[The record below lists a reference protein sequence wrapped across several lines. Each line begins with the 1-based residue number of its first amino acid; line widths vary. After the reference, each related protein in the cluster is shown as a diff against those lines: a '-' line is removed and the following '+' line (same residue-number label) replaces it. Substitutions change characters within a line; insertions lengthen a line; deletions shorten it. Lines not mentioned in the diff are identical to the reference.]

1 MRPQPA
7 TIKTKAMR
15 LFWYRLSA
23 ALLLMGLVSLSCTYT
38 QTSNF
43 VQTLTYRTATPNI
56 TATGIAQL
64 TATVMHGK
72 VGETLGKKELI
83 IILDPL
89 GERDVT
95 NVQVDAIEF
104 TQSFLV
110 ESVDPLGRYLPNV
123 GEFPKSRDPIQ
134 QIVLTQVGAE
144 WLWSV
149 RPIEGLD
156 TASLTSQ
163 KLGNMTLANLTQYLT
178 SVWDRGSINI
188 ILPVQ
193 DTYRDTDTYNV
204 YQTPAAHTILLTTSS
219 TAASGGKLAALKK
232 AAASYQYVIFSF
244 LAPPTLPLTNFITQ
258 AQNVQVGNYTGVTAA
273 EINWAETK
281 VKESPKG
288 VPEGYVP
295 TTAGI
300 SKEMI
305 NWLNY
310 DQVFVRSAFYLK
322 SAQIQ
327 EPCTKQENLNKII
340 RQEPEAG
347 KTLNALKDTVKL
359 VICKEVV
366 TQKKYETLM
375 YISPTVTNTNTPV
388 PTRTSIPTITST
400 PTATTAPTNTPKP
413 TNTTQPTNTTAPTA
427 TTAPS
432 ATTAPTVTTAPSATA
447 TATRTPT
454 PTLTTTPAAPIRDD
468 FETPPNG
475 YNPAVWTVFDAGG
488 GGVRSWPREQRMR
501 QEINAV
507 TDDMK
512 LQSKKAC
519 LWGRT
524 DIKLRTS
531 ETGDGSF
538 QYGWMDT
545 TDYNTATFGVYVRSD
560 PADVDNTKIIF
571 ATREGGIETNAETVT
586 LSSDT
591 YGVYH
596 TFRITWEV
604 LNDVYIQANL
614 YVDGSSTPAKSYT
627 NISYPATR
635 LNFVLGNN
643 VITAAAGNTSII
655 EVEYVYVYSDNCQ

>member
-1 MRPQPA
+1 MIRPRLT
-7 TIKTKAMR
+7 TIKARAMC

-43 VQTLTYRTATPNI
+43 VQTLTYRTATPDI

-95 NVQVDAIEF
+95 SVQVDAIEF
-104 TQSFLV
+104 AQSFLV

-123 GEFPKSRDPIQ
+123 GEFPKNRDPVQ

-144 WLWSV
+144 WLWSA
-149 RPIEGLD
+149 RPIESLD
-156 TASLTSQ
+156 TASLASQ
-163 KLGNMTLANLTQYLT
+163 KLGDMTLANLTQYLT
-178 SVWDRGSINI
+178 SVWDRGPINI

-193 DTYRDTDTYNV
+193 DTYKDTDTYNV

-219 TAASGGKLAALKK
+219 TAASGGKLAAPKK
-232 AAASYQYVIFSF
+232 VAASYQYVIFSF
-244 LAPPTLPLTNFITQ
+244 LTPSTLPITNFITQ
-258 AQNVQVGNYTGVTAA
+258 VQNVQVGNYTGVTAA

-300 SKEMI
+300 SEEII

-322 SAQIQ
+322 STQIQ
-327 EPCTKQENLNKII
+327 EPCTKQESLNKII

-375 YISPTVTNTNTPV
+375 YVSPTVTNTNTPV

-413 TNTTQPTNTTAPTA
+413 TNTAQPTNTTAPTA

-432 ATTAPTVTTAPSATA
+432 ATTAPTATTAPSATA
-447 TATRTPT
+447 TQTPT
-454 PTLTTTPAAPIRDD
+454 ATLTTTPAAPIRDD
-468 FETPPNG
+468 FETSPNG

-488 GGVRSWPREQRMR
+488 GGVRTWPREQRMR

-545 TDYNTATFGVYVRSD
+545 TDYNTATYGIYVRSD

-614 YVDGSSTPAKSYT
+614 YVDGDTTPAKSYT
-627 NISYPATR
+627 NISYPANR
-635 LNFVLGNN
+635 LNFVLGNS
-643 VITAAAGNTSII
+643 VVTAAGGNTSIL